1 MGRCDSPKHAG
12 SGECTW
18 LGLGEV
24 GDRSDAICSVGFL
37 LAAAEALSP
46 WHSALALLVL
56 SFHDSVDAP
65 EVMRR

>member
-1 MGRCDSPKHAG
+1 MWLAEARWFWGMYVARIRRGR
-12 SGECTW
+12 
-18 LGLGEV
+18 
-24 GDRSDAICSVGFL
+24 RSTDAICSVGFL

>member
-1 MGRCDSPKHAG
+1 MRLAEARWFRGMYVVRIGRGRKS
-12 SGECTW
+12 T
-18 LGLGEV
+18 
-24 GDRSDAICSVGFL
+24 DAICSVGFL